1 METRNLTCSIFKNIT
16 NKVERRVFRVRR
28 IYLDHAATSPLHPDV
43 AEKMMNK
50 MIENFGNPSSIHS
63 FGREARRTLD
73 ESRRSLANTIGA
85 KPGEIIFTSGGTEAD
100 NLAIIGTVLANN
112 QIGKHII
119 TTQVEH
125 HAVLHA
131 CKYLEKQGYEVTYL
145 PVDQQGLIS
154 LNDVK
159 KHVTNQTVLVSVMFG
174 NNEVG
179 TIQPIREIGE
189 YLKDYPAFFHTDAV
203 QAYGMES
210 IDVQE
215 LGVDLLTVSAHK
227 INGPKGVG
235 FLYVKAGIKLQ
246 PALYGGEQELKR
258 RAGTENV
265 AGISGFSHAAKLSI
279 EEREQKKEQY
289 IGFKKEMM
297 RIFEDNNISFHLNGS
312 LNGLPHV
319 LNLYFPKT
327 HIESLLVNL
336 DLAGIAASSGS
347 ACTAGSVDPSH
358 VLVAMYGKE
367 SDRILSSIRFSFGL
381 GTSMDDIQYAAQEI
395 VKVIKRITA

>member
-1 METRNLTCSIFKNIT
+1 M
-16 NKVERRVFRVRR
+16 RR
-28 IYLDHAATSPLHPDV
+28 IYLDHAATSPIHPEV
-43 AEKMMNK
+43 AEKMMNL
-50 MIENFGNPSSIHS
+50 MTENFGNPSSIHS
-63 FGREARRTLD
+63 FGRDARRILD

-131 CKYLEKQGYEVTYL
+131 CKYLEKQGYDVTYL
-145 PVDQQGLIS
+145 PVNEQGLIS
-154 LNDVK
+154 VEDVK

-179 TIQPIREIGE
+179 TIQPIREIGD

-203 QAYGMES
+203 QAFGIES
-210 IDVQE
+210 IHVQE

-235 FLYVKAGIKLQ
+235 FLYVKSGIKLQ

-265 AGISGFSHAAKLSI
+265 AGISGFSHAAELSI
-279 EEREQKKEQY
+279 NEREQKREQY
-289 IGFKKEMM
+289 MLFKKEMM
-297 RIFEDNNISFHLNGS
+297 RIFEENNISFSLNGT
-312 LNGLPHV
+312 LDGLPHV
-319 LNLYFPKT
+319 LNIYFPKT

-347 ACTAGSVDPSH
+347 ACTAGAVDPSH

-367 SDRILSSIRFSFGL
+367 SDKILSSIRFSFGL
-381 GTSMDDIQYAAQEI
+381 GTSMDDIHYAAQEI
-395 VKVIKRITA
+395 SKVIKRVTA